1 MLEGQE
7 WLVYRYFGQKLEPL
21 GEGIS
26 ITLEP
31 NEVEHLLLLPRHPV
45 GQFIGD
51 PEKYIC
57 NCTVREHSADGEKL
71 TGTLLAS
78 PRILFRTEKRP
89 VRVLIDGREV
99 PFAQIDGCYEIP
111 CGAAGAVQVTVN
123 FS

>member
-1 MLEGQE
+1 MTHRHGSR
-7 WLVYRYFGQKLEPL
+7 VSRSDG
-21 GEGIS
+21 
-26 ITLEP
+26 
-31 NEVEHLLLLPRHPV
+31 LPRRIDFDDGSH
-45 GQFIGD
+45 ID
-51 PEKYIC
+51 YAY
-57 NCTVREHSADGEKL
+57 SADGEKL